1 MTPPVIKKD
10 SKNTSPAMNRS
21 LSRFGKKVRPKSFRA
36 TVERLL
42 ETFATEKRI
51 IFFAAVMVIIST
63 TFTVLIPYLIGRSID
78 YISTGKIDIVG
89 IYVLIMLAMYFSI
102 SLFNWLSEFFVTKA
116 SQNIVNKIRIQ
127 LFSKLEA
134 LPLEYFDKK
143 SHGDIMSR
151 FTNDLDSVSS
161 VIGQF
166 TITFL
171 SSTYTLVGI
180 TGMMLWLNLYLTLSV
195 LASVPLIYLLSKVIA
210 RHTINMFKGQQK
222 AVGEINGIVEES
234 VYGLSIIQSFGKE
247 QEMAEKFKKAN
258 EDAYKYG
265 KSAQIWSGL
274 LMPIMNVINNLTFS
288 IVAFVG
294 GYLVVK
300 GHTTVGVVT
309 SFIAYSRQFVRPL
322 NELAFIY
329 NSLMSAIAGAER
341 VFEVLDEIEEERT
354 IEGISNELKGSI
366 VFDDV
371 SFEYEEGISVLK
383 NINFTLKEGQKVAI
397 VGPTGSGK
405 TTIVNLLS
413 NFYRATSGRILI
425 DGVDILDYSYHDY
438 LKQFGIV
445 LQDSYLFSGSIMDN
459 IKYGNENATDMDVKN
474 AASLA
479 MVDGI
484 IKRLPHMYETHLT
497 FGGLNISQGERQ
509 LITIARA
516 LVADPKILIL
526 DEATSSVDLKTER
539 EVTCAMRRLQQG
551 RTSVIIAHRLSTI
564 KDSDLILVIKEG
576 EIVEQGTHQELI
588 SSKGFYYEMIKTGN
602 YDEAI

>member
-1 MTPPVIKKD
+1 MTPPDMKKQ
-10 SKNTSPAMNRS
+10 SKNTSSAMNRS

-42 ETFATEKRI
+42 ATFADEKKT
-51 IFFAAVMVIIST
+51 IFLTAITVILST
-63 TFTVLIPYLIGRSID
+63 TFTVAIPYFIGRSID
-78 YISTGKIDIVG
+78 SISIGDLTAVSKYAI
-89 IYVLIMLAMYFSI
+89 IMLLMYVSI
-102 SLFNWLSEFFVTKA
+102 SLLNWISEFWVTKA
-116 SQNIVNKIRIQ
+116 SQNIVSKLRIK

-134 LPLEYFDKK
+134 LSLEYFDKK

-171 SSTYTLVGI
+171 SSTYTLIGI
-180 TGMMLWLNLYLTLSV
+180 TAVMLWMDVYLTFTV
-195 LASVPLIYLLSKVIA
+195 LASVPLIYILSKIIA
-210 RHTINMFKGQQK
+210 RHTIDMFKGQQN
-222 AVGEINGIVEES
+222 AVGQINGIVEES
-234 VYGLSIIQSFGKE
+234 VYGLNIIQSFGKE
-247 QEMAEKFKKAN
+247 KEMAEKFKKAN
-258 EDAYKYG
+258 SDAYRYG

-288 IVAFVG
+288 VVAFVG
-294 GYLVVK
+294 GYLVVT

-354 IEGISNELKGSI
+354 SEGIDRELDGKI
-366 VFDDV
+366 VFDNV

-383 NINFTLKEGQKVAI
+383 NISFSLNEGQKVAI
-397 VGPTGSGK
+397 VGPTGAGK

-413 NFYRATSGRILI
+413 NFYRASSGRILI
-425 DGVDILDYSYHDY
+425 DGVDIQEYSYHDY

-445 LQDSYLFSGSIMDN
+445 LQDSYLFSGSISDN
-459 IKYGNENATDMDVKN
+459 IKYGNENATDEDVKT

-484 IKRLPHMYETHLT
+484 IKKFPHMYDTHLT

-539 EVTCAMRRLQQG
+539 EVTCAMRSLQKG

-564 KDSDLILVIKEG
+564 KDSDLILVLKDGKI
-576 EIVEQGTHQELI
+576 IEQGSHDELLEEQ
-588 SSKGFYYEMIKTGN
+588 GFYYEMIKTG
-602 YDEAI
+602 EEIA

>member
-1 MTPPVIKKD
+1 MTPPVMKKD
-10 SKNTSPAMNRS
+10 SKNASPTMNRS

-36 TVERLL
+36 TVERLI
-42 ETFATEKRI
+42 ETFAVEKRI
-51 IFFAAVMVIIST
+51 ILITALMVIIST
-63 TFTVLIPYLIGRSID
+63 TFTVLIPYFIGRAID
-78 YISTGKIDIVG
+78 SISTGNISLVG
-89 IYVLIMLAMYFSI
+89 RYALIMLMMYMSI
-102 SLFNWLSEFFVTKA
+102 SLFNWLSEFFVSKA
-116 SQNIVNKIRIQ
+116 SQNIVNRLRIK

-134 LPLEYFDKK
+134 LSLEYFDKR

-161 VIGQF
+161 VMGQF

-171 SSTYTLVGI
+171 SSTYTLIGI
-180 TGMMLWLNLYLTLSV
+180 TGMMLWMDLYLTLAV
-195 LASVPLIYLLSKVIA
+195 LASVPLIFLLSKVIA
-210 RHTINMFKGQQK
+210 RHTIDMFKGQQK
-222 AVGEINGIVEES
+222 AVGQINGIVEES

-247 QEMAEKFKKAN
+247 QEMAEKFKQAN
-258 EDAYKYG
+258 EDAYKFG

-341 VFEVLDEIEEERT
+341 VFEVLDEIEEDRT
-354 IEGISNELKGSI
+354 VDGLSNELKGSI
-366 VFDDV
+366 VFEDV
-371 SFEYEEGISVLK
+371 SFEYEEGVSVLK
-383 NINFTLKEGQKVAI
+383 NISFSLKEGQKVAI

-413 NFYRATSGRILI
+413 NFYKASGGRILI
-425 DGVDILDYSYHDY
+425 DGVDISDYSYHDY

-445 LQDSYLFSGSIMDN
+445 LQDSYLFSGTISDN
-459 IKYGNENATDMDVKN
+459 IKYGNENATDEDVKK
-474 AASLA
+474 AATLA
-479 MVDGI
+479 MVDNI
-484 IKRLPHMYETHLT
+484 IKKFPRMYDTHLT

-516 LVADPKILIL
+516 LVANPKILIL
-526 DEATSSVDLKTER
+526 DEATSSVDLKTEK
-539 EVTCAMRRLQQG
+539 EVTCAMRRLQMG

-564 KDSDLILVIKEG
+564 KDSDLILVLKEG
-576 EIVEQGTHQELI
+576 EIVEQGSHEQLI
-588 SSKGFYYEMIKTGN
+588 DQQGFYYEMIKTGN